1 MSTVRFALSNGE
13 ALMVL
18 VDDCWSIKSGRN
30 STTHRIMPDMSKF
43 PQGIDGFVSQVHE
56 MGFKAGI
63 YSSMFLDCSSVEI
76 RKLTSFRRRRDDLCW
91 LPS

>member
-1 MSTVRFALSNGE
+1 
-13 ALMVL
+13 MVL

-30 STTHRIMPDMSKF
+30 STTHRIMVDTDKF

-63 YSSMFLDCSSVEI
+63 YSSMLLDYMSAGMTTDS
-76 RKLTSFRRRRDDLCW
+76 LRRRRDNLCG
-91 LPS
+91 LPSQSWVRTDRC